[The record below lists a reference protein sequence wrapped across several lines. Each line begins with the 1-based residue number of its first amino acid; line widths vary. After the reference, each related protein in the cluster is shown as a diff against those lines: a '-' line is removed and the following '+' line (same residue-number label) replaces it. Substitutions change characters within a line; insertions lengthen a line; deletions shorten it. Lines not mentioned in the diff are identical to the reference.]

1 MVEML
6 VCQHNMR
13 YLATSDLLDVGRD
26 CCCFAEGGPGVDE
39 QYSGAAPDQ
48 PNGDVTERQPAAM
61 HAVGQ
66 ALPVEVHN
74 RKGNAPPNLLITRA
88 ITEGCSRVR
97 PVKPDKENIMRAV
110 VITKHG
116 DPSVL
121 QVRQR
126 PDPPPPGPGQ
136 LRVAVRAAGVNFA
149 DHLARVGLYP
159 DAPKL
164 PAVVGYEVA
173 GTVEAV
179 GDGVDP
185 NRVGERVLA
194 GTRFGGYCEIV
205 NVAAT
210 DSVVLPDA
218 LSFEQGAA
226 VPVNYATAWAA
237 LHGYGSLRAGERVL
251 IHAAAG
257 GVGIAAVQFAKAAKA
272 EVHGTASPQKHQKLA
287 EFGVDRAIDYRR
299 DGWWQGLGPYDVV
312 LDALGGTSLRRSY
325 TLLRPGGRLVGYGI
339 SNMQHGEKRSMRRV
353 APHALSMLRGFN
365 LMKQFEESKTVI
377 GLNMLRLWDDRR
389 TLEPWIAPLTKA
401 LNDGTILPIVHA
413 IVPFAEAP
421 EAHRILAAR
430 ENVDKVVLVP

>member
-1 MVEML
+1 
-6 VCQHNMR
+6 
-13 YLATSDLLDVGRD
+13 
-26 CCCFAEGGPGVDE
+26 
-39 QYSGAAPDQ
+39 
-48 PNGDVTERQPAAM
+48 
-61 HAVGQ
+61 
-66 ALPVEVHN
+66 
-74 RKGNAPPNLLITRA
+74 
-88 ITEGCSRVR
+88 
-97 PVKPDKENIMRAV
+97 MRAV

-121 QVRQR
+121 QVQQR
-126 PDPPPPGPGQ
+126 PEPAPPGPGQ

-185 NRVGERVLA
+185 SRVGERVLA
-194 GTRFGGYCEIV
+194 GTRFGGYADVV

-210 DSVVLPDA
+210 DSVAIPDA

-251 IHAAAG
+251 VHAAAG
-257 GVGIAAVQFAKAAKA
+257 GVGIAAIQFAKAAGA
-272 EVHGTASPQKHQKLA
+272 EVHGTASPGKHQKLA
-287 EFGVDRAIDYRR
+287 ELGVDRAIDYRR
-299 DGWWQGLGPYDVV
+299 DGWWKGLGPYDLV

-325 TLLRPGGRLVGYGI
+325 DLLRPGGRLVGYGV
-339 SNMQHGEKRSMRRV
+339 SALQQGEKRSLRRA

-365 LMKQFEESKTVI
+365 LLSQLEDSKAVI
-377 GLNMLRLWDDRR
+377 GLNMLRLWDDRG
-389 TLEPWIAPLTKA
+389 TLEPWITPLAQA
-401 LNDGTILPIVHA
+401 LHDGTISPIVHA
-413 IVPFAEAP
+413 AVPFAEAP

-430 ENVDKVVLVP
+430 ENIGKVVLVP

>member
-1 MVEML
+1 
-6 VCQHNMR
+6 
-13 YLATSDLLDVGRD
+13 
-26 CCCFAEGGPGVDE
+26 
-39 QYSGAAPDQ
+39 
-48 PNGDVTERQPAAM
+48 
-61 HAVGQ
+61 
-66 ALPVEVHN
+66 
-74 RKGNAPPNLLITRA
+74 
-88 ITEGCSRVR
+88 
-97 PVKPDKENIMRAV
+97 MRAV

-272 EVHGTASPQKHQKLA
+272 EVHGTASPQNIRSWPSSVWTA
-287 EFGVDRAIDYRR
+287 RSTTA
-299 DGWWQGLGPYDVV
+299 
-312 LDALGGTSLRRSY
+312 GTA
-325 TLLRPGGRLVGYGI
+325 GGRDWARMTSCLT
-339 SNMQHGEKRSMRRV
+339 RSAAPRCGGPTLCCARV
-353 APHALSMLRGFN
+353 EGWLATGFRICSTARNDRCAGWRPTRCQCCAAL
-365 LMKQFEESKTVI
+365 T
-377 GLNMLRLWDDRR
+377 
-389 TLEPWIAPLTKA
+389 
-401 LNDGTILPIVHA
+401 
-413 IVPFAEAP
+413 
-421 EAHRILAAR
+421 
-430 ENVDKVVLVP
+430 